1 MITKTLKSVLLIGSV
16 VLTSQI
22 GFAQRTN
29 KVNEA
34 DLERLVTTKISMDK
48 KGEFD
53 DRYTIHIF
61 QGENQEAGT
70 VKSQYDALGLLWQSE
85 LNYEAPYFKVYVGK
99 YRSRLEADRALLEIQ
114 KSFPNAKR
122 LKPRPQ

>member
-48 KGEFD
+48 RGEFD
-53 DRYTIHIF
+53 DRYTINIF

-70 VKSQYDALGLLWQSE
+70 VKSKYDALGLLWQSE
-85 LNYEAPYFKVYVGK
+85 LNYEAPYFKVYIGK

-114 KSFPNAKR
+114 KSFPNAIR
-122 LKPRPQ
+122 LKPRVR

>member
-22 GFAQRTN
+22 GFAQSTH

-48 KGEFD
+48 KGVFKD
-53 DRYTIHIF
+53 KYTIHIF
-61 QGENQEAGT
+61 QGENQEAGA
-70 VKSQYDALGLLWQSE
+70 VQSKYDALGLLWQSE
-85 LNYEAPYFKVYVGK
+85 LNYEPPYFKVWIGK
-99 YRSRLEADRALLEIQ
+99 YRSRLEADRALLVIQ
-114 KSFPNAKR
+114 KSFPNAKVR
-122 LKPRPQ
+122 KP